1 MSLQEEEL
9 VSSHAGQ
16 PEQAS
21 SLLDQI
27 MAQTRIQP
35 GSEGYDVARQ
45 GVTAFI
51 ASILQSTASAEP
63 VNKLA
68 VDSMIADIDE
78 RISRQM
84 DVIIHAPAF
93 QQVESFWRSLKTM
106 VDRVDFRENIK
117 VNVLHVT
124 KQELLEDFEFAPEI
138 IQSGFYK
145 HVYSS
150 GFGQF
155 GGEPIAAVL
164 GAYEFKNT
172 APDMKLLQYVSAVGA
187 MAHAPFLSSVSPEFM
202 GLNSWTELPNI
213 KDLYAIFE
221 GPAYTKWRALRDS
234 EDSRYLGLTAPR
246 FLLRQPYSP
255 TDNPVKNFNYYED
268 VSQNHEDYLW
278 GNTAWMLACN
288 IADSF
293 AKYRW
298 CPNIIGPQSGG
309 AVKDLPVHLFETMG
323 QIQAKVTATSDLI
336 QLRQGDEIQIG
347 RLMVRVHLNRGDIPH
362 YDEEMATPE
371 TIVTNRDMLTDTLL
385 STEGTPHY
393 PGMTH
398 RHQLADTVV
407 NGFSADPLQALQSE
421 SLITTGDPL
430 SGIAAVR
437 PSAPLSDPAS
447 NGGINTP
454 FMDLP
459 PIYASPGDRNDDVS
473 AAEMAQRHL
482 AVTPLLR
489 GLGGSLTMSNSDDAD
504 DFLEEAGR
512 TLQAAIKGLLDL
524 QQQRNS
530 LSDKHLRPLEDN
542 PLRLNMDYATAL
554 DVMFAE
560 GKSPVHLA
568 APAAVSESLRNVRR
582 HEEANRAAIVESLRV
597 LLDAFSPQNLLRRFM
612 QYRRSHELR
621 QPLDDAGAWQ
631 MYSHYYEELAS
642 DRQQGFE
649 MLFNEVYAQVYD
661 RVLREK
667 QREPEA

>member
-164 GAYEFKNT
+164 GAYKFKNT

-278 GNTAWMLACN
+278 GKVMLITPLRVVLRFSICSRRTGSSQ
-288 IADSF
+288 ISRQRVKVQGGGSSF
-293 AKYRW
+293 LASE
-298 CPNIIGPQSGG
+298 GS
-309 AVKDLPVHLFETMG
+309 
-323 QIQAKVTATSDLI
+323 TSSTLI
-336 QLRQGDEIQIG
+336 S
-347 RLMVRVHLNRGDIPH
+347 
-362 YDEEMATPE
+362 PE
-371 TIVTNRDMLTDTLL
+371 L
-385 STEGTPHY
+385 
-393 PGMTH
+393 
-398 RHQLADTVV
+398 VV
-407 NGFSADPLQALQSE
+407 NC
-421 SLITTGDPL
+421 SL
-430 SGIAAVR
+430 R
-437 PSAPLSDPAS
+437 
-447 NGGINTP
+447 GINTGTE
-454 FMDLP
+454 DLS
-459 PIYASPGDRNDDVS
+459 ISGVYSIRVI
-473 AAEMAQRHL
+473 
-482 AVTPLLR
+482 
-489 GLGGSLTMSNSDDAD
+489 
-504 DFLEEAGR
+504 AG
-512 TLQAAIKGLLDL
+512 TG
-524 QQQRNS
+524 
-530 LSDKHLRPLEDN
+530 
-542 PLRLNMDYATAL
+542 
-554 DVMFAE
+554 
-560 GKSPVHLA
+560 
-568 APAAVSESLRNVRR
+568 RR
-582 HEEANRAAIVESLRV
+582 
-597 LLDAFSPQNLLRRFM
+597 
-612 QYRRSHELR
+612 
-621 QPLDDAGAWQ
+621 
-631 MYSHYYEELAS
+631 
-642 DRQQGFE
+642 
-649 MLFNEVYAQVYD
+649 
-661 RVLREK
+661 
-667 QREPEA
+667 